1 MKLCLRLSTAIV
13 CLTLAS
19 CVGIP
24 SGSPIVNRPLS
35 SEEQRMVGT
44 WTDWVDVPGHG
55 LSRAVIQRAPN
66 HSAVLTIADG
76 VGDRVYQ
83 RHVILWEVVNGKLH
97 ESGGLEGDSYADYLF
112 VGPNYLETKVPERL
126 RSEWCR
132 FSSSP
137 AVNLAEVLSHPMISV
152 AEAMGSYS
160 RPQTEENPWLKM
172 ATDYATKGT
181 VPEGWQKREAPK
193 CEICGA
199 TIWDHVLGSSTRCSQ
214 HRDGFGKI
222 YTR

>member
-1 MKLCLRLSTAIV
+1 M
-13 CLTLAS
+13 
-19 CVGIP
+19 
-24 SGSPIVNRPLS
+24 
-35 SEEQRMVGT
+35 
-44 WTDWVDVPGHG
+44 
-55 LSRAVIQRAPN
+55 
-66 HSAVLTIADG
+66 
-76 VGDRVYQ
+76 
-83 RHVILWEVVNGKLH
+83 
-97 ESGGLEGDSYADYLF
+97 
-112 VGPNYLETKVPERL
+112 
-126 RSEWCR
+126 
-132 FSSSP
+132 
-137 AVNLAEVLSHPMISV
+137 NLAEVLSHPMISV

-199 TIWDHVLGSSTRCSQ
+199 TIWDHVLGRSTRCSQ